1 MTTKNYLKSFVLGK
15 VCQQGELLLRGFGLF
30 FSRFVLWLFLCVPH
44 QCKIPL
50 VLIVIAFTL

>member
-1 MTTKNYLKSFVLGK
+1 MLGK
-15 VCQQGELLLRGFGLF
+15 VCQQGELLLKGFGLF

-50 VLIVIAFTL
+50 VLIVLAFTL